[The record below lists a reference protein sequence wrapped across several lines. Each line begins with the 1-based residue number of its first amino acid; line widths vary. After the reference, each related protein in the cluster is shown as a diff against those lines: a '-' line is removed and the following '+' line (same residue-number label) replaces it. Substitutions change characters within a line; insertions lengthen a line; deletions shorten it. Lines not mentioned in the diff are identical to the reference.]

1 MILSY
6 KPRISL
12 RILPPINVANARYHS
27 LLGNNNFSSGFNSF
41 EQRAISFQNQW
52 SHRIGSG
59 TVHSTS
65 ECMTLWMTSSN
76 LTSGRRSFGGDSP
89 LLCRLTTP
97 ILHNLV
103 RPGEY
108 LTMRQWRHSLTSKIT
123 KTPNEKPTLTSKR
136 GTHGVQSMG
145 RRENSKTSLQLSW
158 IVSWATFL

>member
-1 MILSY
+1 MWRPFFFGVIPTYGVLPYAMIMILSY

-41 EQRAISFQNQW
+41 EQRAISQW
-52 SHRIGSG
+52 SHRIGSC

-97 ILHNLV
+97 IQYNLV
-103 RPGEY
+103 RPYKRSFRSVTITYKKFIYLYCRRHREY
-108 LTMRQWRHSLTSKIT
+108 RTGAQCSTST
-123 KTPNEKPTLTSKR
+123 TT
-136 GTHGVQSMG
+136 
-145 RRENSKTSLQLSW
+145 
-158 IVSWATFL
+158 

>member
-12 RILPPINVANARYHS
+12 RILPPINVANACYHS
-27 LLGNNNFSSGFNSF
+27 LLGNNNSF
-41 EQRAISFQNQW
+41 EQRAISQW

-76 LTSGRRSFGGDSP
+76 LTSGRRSFGRDSP

-97 ILHNLV
+97 IQHNLV
-103 RPGEY
+103 RSNKRSFRSV
-108 LTMRQWRHSLTSKIT
+108 TIT
-123 KTPNEKPTLTSKR
+123 KNIYLYCRRHREYRTGAQCSTS
-136 GTHGVQSMG
+136 T
-145 RRENSKTSLQLSW
+145 T
-158 IVSWATFL
+158 T